1 MNDCSKC
8 VVRNSAICSSLDA
21 EEILALGQ
29 LSREQNV
36 VSGQSLLWEGD
47 DSLVVANVIEGVFKL
62 SVNSADGREQIVGI
76 VFPSDFVGRP
86 FGDESPYSVTAMTPG
101 KVCMFTRKAFDNF
114 ARQHPELE
122 HKLLHRTLNELDN
135 ARKWMQLLG
144 RKTAEEKIAT
154 FLLFMSDR
162 LNIDSIMGCKNKDG
176 EIINALNHNESQ
188 FIMPFGRQQIADVL
202 GLTIETVSRQLTKM
216 KKANLISLPS
226 RRDII
231 LHDLAAL
238 KIMSDA

>member
-1 MNDCSKC
+1 MDDCSKC

-21 EEILALGQ
+21 DEIVALGQ
-29 LSREQNV
+29 LSREQTV
-36 VSGQSLLWEGD
+36 VAGQSLLWEGD

-86 FGDESPYSVTAMTPG
+86 FGEESPYSVTAMTPG

-154 FLLFMSDR
+154 FLLFMSERSDVA
-162 LNIDSIMGCKNKDG
+162 SITGCAHISNATSASIIKN
-176 EIINALNHNESQ
+176 EVRFEL
-188 FIMPFGRQQIADVL
+188 PFGRQQIADVL

-216 KKANLISLPS
+216 KNINLISLPS

-231 LHDLAAL
+231 LHDIDAL